1 MQNFYL
7 SATQRDIWLAQ
18 SAHPDSAQF
27 QCAELLHFSGELD
40 RYLLRACIQECLQK
54 LPVVCA
60 DYHSAEQAR
69 YAQAPDGLHQHIPVH
84 ITDSELNYGPEL
96 FTWSS
101 RTVTVSGKNPLTEH
115 YLLRLADGT
124 TAWLARFHHLVGD
137 GYSIHRMLEF
147 ICATYS
153 ARVAGDPDPVIPF
166 APMSVDTN
174 DQPPAEFQP
183 ADSEQQSALL
193 LGVTRGIDEVVVTGH
208 ARISAPGPVHNIV
221 AQYCGNL
228 GGISSDESSHG
239 ASGGGYAPASE
250 HYHPQL
256 RCSYG

>member
-18 SAHPDSAQF
+18 SARPDSAQF

-69 YAQAPDGLHQHIPVH
+69 YAQAPDGLQQHIPVH

-153 ARVAGDPDPVIPF
+153 ARVAGDPDPVVPF
-166 APMSVDTN
+166 APMSALAS

-183 ADSEQQSALL
+183 ADSAQQSAYCLGQQVGSTRSLL
-193 LGVTRGIDEVVVTGH
+193 PDMRVLAHQGQCITLWR
-208 ARISAPGPVHNIV
+208 NIV
-221 AQYCGNL
+221 
-228 GGISSDESSHG
+228 
-239 ASGGGYAPASE
+239 PAWAI
-250 HYHPQL
+250 L
-256 RCSYG
+256 RKSWWDFRR